1 MDLAEHKEAFIIALT
16 ETHLSDNISSSELT
30 REGWDIFRSDRHSRY
45 GGGVAI
51 YVKQSFTATD
61 SFTIS
66 TDMCEAI
73 GLYFPLSNSVIVT
86 IYRPPNCELDD
97 FIKVIN
103 KTSEWISSIESRYKK
118 FSTVIINGNFHF
130 PKMKSWSSTEI
141 LSFLDCVNE
150 REAKDQ

>member
-1 MDLAEHKEAFIIALT
+1 
-16 ETHLSDNISSSELT
+16 
-30 REGWDIFRSDRHSRY
+30 
-45 GGGVAI
+45 
-51 YVKQSFTATD
+51 
-61 SFTIS
+61 
-66 TDMCEAI
+66 MCEAI

-141 LSFLDCVNE
+141 LSFLDSVNE